1 MNILRRARRGSADWQ
16 FEEGRAMP
24 AFSEAL
30 NEFFLEGGIFADLI
44 KDGTKSVLAGGV
56 LAALNIV
63 FKERREAQRIR
74 QVEAYALLVDIR
86 NRALAEGSES
96 VGLIPLDYISDRI
109 RRFEESSSLK
119 AIIQRRQ
126 SAEQGSGKPGA
137 PHSKLD
143 TVFAVVAPGLPL
155 LLAAIGIVITS
166 LSYAKG
172 TPLAITAALV
182 TLDIWALRRI
192 RSWTARSLE
201 NAFVRHASQ
210 LLIGLAVS
218 IVGVLLCF
226 VAVGPWLK

>member
-1 MNILRRARRGSADWQ
+1 
-16 FEEGRAMP
+16 
-24 AFSEAL
+24 
-30 NEFFLEGGIFADLI
+30 
-44 KDGTKSVLAGGV
+44 
-56 LAALNIV
+56 
-63 FKERREAQRIR
+63 
-74 QVEAYALLVDIR
+74 
-86 NRALAEGSES
+86 

-192 RSWTARSLE
+192 RSARSLE